1 MAGWMSEE
9 LLKTTKRRFYLREEN
24 EGVCVGSRCD
34 WRIRSVCVTV
44 VRPLMQVTQTAQRQ
58 HGAAL
63 PSVSQWRRRGRSC
76 GSRTSSAGHET
87 LLPVRY
93 ERQ

>member
-34 WRIRSVCVTV
+34 WRIRSVCVTF

-63 PSVSQWRRRGRSC
+63 PSVSQWRRSRSC